1 MKRREFVRLCSGIIT
16 GLGLHGVSGDCTG
29 AEQEA
34 DTRVDGDQSVGGLDD
49 SYLVRGLTGM
59 ARAKG
64 WFDAHWGAA
73 VIAGYYLCKE
83 NKLDDETVS
92 GIKSQLDAAI
102 KLRSEQF
109 APLPDQDPD
118 EALIERVPKAMAPAV
133 EGGLRAHGHAVIFAS
148 MSTKALRDVPWMARP
163 ALIDSLCGL
172 SQQIAR
178 KAPQRP
184 KDRHSATYPNTQAMI
199 DALFDSLARF
209 EPLLGRPSV
218 RRPNFTHMTTHT
230 EALMNLDLMGYRELA
245 KAGHPGHAVHIAA
258 EVPEVDP
265 SLHPQKSLVSL
276 ESITNADYWQDEENR
291 AQWNQMWGNDNPNGY
306 WIAAGHLFK
315 VLYSYHRLIARVEDK
330 EKVRLCSRILLER
343 YFNPDVQ
350 GG

>member
-1 MKRREFVRLCSGIIT
+1 
-16 GLGLHGVSGDCTG
+16 
-29 AEQEA
+29 
-34 DTRVDGDQSVGGLDD
+34 LDD
-49 SYLVRGLTGM
+49 SYLVQGLTGM
-59 ARAKG
+59 AKAKG

-83 NKLDDETVS
+83 NNLDAETVS

-109 APLPDQDPD
+109 APLPDQEPD

-172 SQQIAR
+172 SRQIAR
-178 KAPQRP
+178 KAPQKL
-184 KDRHSATYPNTQAMI
+184 KDRSSATYAETQAMI

-209 EPLLGRPSV
+209 EPMLGRPSI

-230 EALMNLDLMGYRELA
+230 EALMNLELMGYRKLS

-258 EVPEVDP
+258 AVPEID
-265 SLHPQKSLVSL
+265 SKLHPQESLASL
-276 ESITNADYWQDEENR
+276 ESVMNADYWEDEENR
-291 AQWNQMWGNDNPNGY
+291 AKWNKKWSNDNPNGY

-330 EKVRLCSRILLER
+330 KKVRLCSRILLER
-343 YFNPDVQ
+343 YLNPDVE